1 MKKWLSAIIFVLG
14 VGLGCALA
22 EGPGAGPGPSALPRQ
37 ARGAM
42 FLTRIRLADPDYQ
55 LILMACLK
63 ENELNLLLS
72 RDVTPEDLPVLVK
85 GLLDQLS
92 QQFPGENLSV
102 IAFRP
107 VVPLKE
113 AGVARLNAG
122 TGQITYTPGTR

>member
-1 MKKWLSAIIFVLG
+1 MLVLG
-14 VGLGCALA
+14 MGLGCALA
-22 EGPGAGPGPSALPRQ
+22 QGPGAGPAPAGLPRE

-42 FLTRIRLADPDYQ
+42 FLTRIRLADPDYR

-72 RDVTPEDLPVLVK
+72 RHVSPEEIPVLTK
-85 GLLDQLS
+85 GLLIQLS
-92 QQFPGENLSV
+92 QQLPGENLTV

-113 AGVARLNAG
+113 AGVARLNIG
-122 TGQITYTPGTR
+122 TGRITYTGGTD

>member
-1 MKKWLSAIIFVLG
+1 MLVLG
-14 VGLGCALA
+14 MGLGCALA
-22 EGPGAGPGPSALPRQ
+22 QGPGAGPAPAGLPRE

-42 FLTRIRLADPDYQ
+42 FLTRIRLADPDYR

-72 RDVTPEDLPVLVK
+72 RHVSPEEIPVLTK
-85 GLLDQLS
+85 GLLIQLS
-92 QQFPGENLSV
+92 QQLPGENLTV

-113 AGVARLNAG
+113 AGVARLNVG
-122 TGQITYTPGTR
+122 TGRITYTGGTD